1 MVQWKKIKKLDVRK
15 NVRKYKHLEKIQGD
29 DPKEMDVTSKK
40 TTKDKTYIIVHREIY
55 TKTMSQFYQEFRE
68 ITVLT
73 WSGLTFIKYNSF
85 YIGAPTER
93 EKECFLCIKCQNPHL
108 LPREIINLRKTEK
121 LLLHDSVTKVCKF
134 KRPLSSE
141 ELKRKHSEFS
151 ELKSTANYAF
161 ENKTETYFKD
171 SVEKSHERK
180 SCIDTAIK

>member
-85 YIGAPTER
+85 YILYK
-93 EKECFLCIKCQNPHL
+93 EKRNVSYVLNVKILISFHG
-108 LPREIINLRKTEK
+108 K
-121 LLLHDSVTKVCKF
+121 L
-134 KRPLSSE
+134 
-141 ELKRKHSEFS
+141 
-151 ELKSTANYAF
+151 ST
-161 ENKTETYFKD
+161 
-171 SVEKSHERK
+171 
-180 SCIDTAIK
+180 